1 VDTCHF
7 VKKYFL
13 LDIIIIIINI
23 ILLYI
28 YQISYGTTYIAV
40 YKQSKPS
47 SLAWEKNISFVKL
60 KIIFKITGQSEY
72 GRKLQ
77 SMIKMFFQQKIP
89 EKKAARSVH
98 YTENNLCFLPVK
110 KYYTMEERN
119 YLQVI
124 KRWAEILDDRSY
136 KSI

>member
-1 VDTCHF
+1 LPE
-7 VKKYFL
+7 KK
-13 LDIIIIIINI
+13 I
-23 ILLYI
+23 
-28 YQISYGTTYIAV
+28 
-40 YKQSKPS
+40 
-47 SLAWEKNISFVKL
+47 ISFVKL

-89 EKKAARSVH
+89 EKKAARLVY
-98 YTENNLCFLPVK
+98 YTENNTCFLPVK
-110 KYYTMEERN
+110 LYTMEERN